1 MQSQA
6 HDSLAAAS
14 ARKTAATLGFYVAIL
29 TVAVTISTF
38 ARAIVTPPLSGPY
51 CADEPC
57 FEYPYLEDISERF
70 PRDYYWMYPAIV
82 LTLLYLALMVCIHY
96 FAPESRRPVTHFG
109 MLLAVL
115 ATGIIVVDYF
125 VQVSVVQI
133 SLEAGETDGIA
144 LLTQYNPHGLFIVL
158 EDVGYLLMGVSF
170 AFAAPA
176 FTGVGRLEQ
185 VLRVVLIL
193 GTVAVLVALSGVVVM
208 YGIEREYRFEVF
220 AISID
225 WLVLVIAGALL
236 AAIFWRARMSV
247 ARSS

>member
-1 MQSQA
+1 MQNQA
-6 HDSLAAAS
+6 YDSLAAAS
-14 ARKTAATLGFYVAIL
+14 ARKTAARLGFYIAIL
-29 TVAVTISTF
+29 TVAFTISTF
-38 ARAIVTPPLSGPY
+38 ALAIVTPPLSGPY
-51 CADEPC
+51 CTDEPC
-57 FEYPYLEDISERF
+57 FEYPYLDDIEERF

-96 FAPESRRPVTHFG
+96 FAPEGRSPFTHFG
-109 MLLAVL
+109 LLLAAL
-115 ATGIIVVDYF
+115 ATGIIVLDYF

-144 LLTQYNPHGLFIVL
+144 LLTQFNPHGLFIAL

-176 FTGVGRLEQ
+176 FIGSSRLEQ

-193 GTVAVLVALSGVVVM
+193 GTVAVLVALLGVVLV

-225 WLVLVIAGALL
+225 WLVLTIAGALL
-236 AAIFWRARMSV
+236 AAVFWRAMNA